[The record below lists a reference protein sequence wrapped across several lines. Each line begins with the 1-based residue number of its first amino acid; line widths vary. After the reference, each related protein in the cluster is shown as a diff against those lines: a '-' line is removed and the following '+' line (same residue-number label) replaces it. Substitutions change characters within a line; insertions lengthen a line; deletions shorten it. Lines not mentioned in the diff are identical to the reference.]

1 MVRGHKNRLAIVGP
15 VTPFRSGVAKHTTEL
30 ARALSIIDE
39 TDVAVYS
46 FKRQYPRFL
55 YPGDDDRVPDFDD
68 GFSNDLEVQF
78 LIDSI
83 NPFTWWRTAARLKQD
98 NIDQVILPAWTFF
111 LAPCLGTIARICRKA
126 DIQVVMIVHNFED
139 HETSR
144 WKAWLSRFQL
154 KQADRYVTHGS
165 VLADQISTMG
175 CGKPVQVCP
184 HPIFEQYPDPVGKLP
199 RRAKLELLFFGLIR
213 NYKGLDIALH
223 GLAKSGRQDI
233 MMTVVGEFWE
243 GKEATHELIEELD
256 VRDKV
261 EVVPRY
267 VSDAEAAEYFAR
279 ADVVILPYRTVSGS
293 GVIPVAYRYGKP
305 VIVSDLPGLT
315 DVVDEGETGWF
326 VPAEDSDAIGCL
338 LSEVVT
344 TERVETMKEA
354 IALKRKELSWER
366 FAEVVLVNEK

>member
-1 MVRGHKNRLAIVGP
+1 
-15 VTPFRSGVAKHTTEL
+15 
-30 ARALSIIDE
+30 
-39 TDVAVYS
+39 
-46 FKRQYPRFL
+46 
-55 YPGDDDRVPDFDD
+55 
-68 GFSNDLEVQF
+68 
-78 LIDSI
+78 
-83 NPFTWWRTAARLKQD
+83 
-98 NIDQVILPAWTFF
+98 
-111 LAPCLGTIARICRKA
+111 LGTIARICRKA

-175 CGKPVQVCP
+175 SGKPVQVCP

-213 NYKGLDIALH
+213 NYKGLDTALH

-256 VRDKV
+256 VKDKV

-338 LSEVVT
+338 LSEMVT
-344 TERVETMKEA
+344 IERVETMKEA

-366 FAEVVLVNEK
+366 FVEVVLVNEK

>member
-1 MVRGHKNRLAIVGP
+1 MRRHKRRLAIVGP

-30 ARALSIIDE
+30 ARAISDIDE
-39 TDVAVYS
+39 TDVVVYS
-46 FKRQYPRFL
+46 FKRQYPRLL
-55 YPGDDDRVPDFDD
+55 YPGDDDRVPDIDD
-68 GFSNDLEVQF
+68 GFSNTLNVQY

-83 NPFTWWRTAARLKQD
+83 NPFTWWRTAARLKKD
-98 NIDQVILPAWTFF
+98 DIDQVILPAWTFF
-111 LAPCLGTIARICRKA
+111 LSPCLGTIARICNKA
-126 DIQVVMIVHNFED
+126 GIQVVMIVHNFED
-139 HETSR
+139 HEASW
-144 WKAWLSRFQL
+144 WKAWLSKFQL

-165 VLADQISTMG
+165 VLADQINTMG
-175 CGKPVQVCP
+175 SGKPVQVCP

-256 VRDKV
+256 VKDKV